1 MFDFS
6 ALKESQTAIH
16 TVGHSGIKQRC
27 FNHTALRVAAVEH
40 SNFMAVCHTLRT
52 VTVLA
57 FAQEL
62 LHFFHHPLRFCKVGG
77 RLVNAHR
84 FARTLCRV

>member
-1 MFDFS
+1 
-6 ALKESQTAIH
+6 
-16 TVGHSGIKQRC
+16 
-27 FNHTALRVAAVEH
+27 
-40 SNFMAVCHTLRT
+40 MAVCHTLRT

-77 RLVNAHR
+77 RLVNADR
-84 FARTLCRV
+84 FTGTLRGV

>member
-6 ALKESQTAIH
+6 ALKESQATIH
-16 TVGHSGIKQRC
+16 TVRHGRIEQGC
-27 FNHTALRVAAVEH
+27 FNHPTLCVAAVEH
-40 SNFMAVCHTLRT
+40 SNFMAVCHALRT

-62 LHFFHHPLRFCKVGG
+62 FHFFHHPLRFCKVSG
-77 RLVNAHR
+77 RLVNADR
-84 FARTLCRV
+84 FARTLRGV

>member
-16 TVGHSGIKQRC
+16 TVRHSGVEQGC
-27 FNHTALRVAAVEH
+27 FNHTALCVAAVEH

-84 FARTLCRV
+84 FTGTLRRV

>member
-1 MFDFS
+1 
-6 ALKESQTAIH
+6 
-16 TVGHSGIKQRC
+16 
-27 FNHTALRVAAVEH
+27 
-40 SNFMAVCHTLRT
+40 MAMRHTLGT

-84 FARTLCRV
+84 FARTLRRV